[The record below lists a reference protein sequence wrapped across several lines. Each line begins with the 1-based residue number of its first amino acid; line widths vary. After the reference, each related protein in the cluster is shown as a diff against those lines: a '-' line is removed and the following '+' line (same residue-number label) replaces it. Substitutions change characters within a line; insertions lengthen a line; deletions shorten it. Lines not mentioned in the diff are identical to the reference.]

1 MLNTMLYIY
10 NIRRDKLDF
19 FEELIGMIERRTPI
33 PVGEA
38 VKRIMNHQWSG
49 QTENVSIKESY
60 GRYLSED
67 LRATSDVP
75 HFDRAPY
82 DGFAVRTIDTKDA
95 SQTTPVEFEVVDHI
109 GAGMVTAK
117 TVGAFQAVRIMTG
130 AQMPKEC
137 DAVVML
143 ELAKAYEKDGKNYMS
158 IKRTYKPG
166 DNVSFKGEDARE
178 GDVLIKKGTKIN
190 PGIQAILATFG
201 YSQVLV
207 AKKPIVGL
215 YATGTELLD
224 VHDAL
229 EPGKIRNS
237 NSYMIAAQI
246 ERAGADVHYF
256 GQLPDEFE
264 TCYEA
269 VKSALGKVDMLITT
283 GGVSVG
289 DFDYLPAI
297 YEKMKAEVLFNKV
310 AMRPGSVTTV
320 AQFEGKLLFG
330 LSGNPS
336 ACYVGFE
343 LFTRPIIR
351 RMLFA
356 EKPHLRKEKAILDV
370 DFLKANPFTRFVR
383 SAVTVSDGKLIASP
397 SGLDKSNIV
406 MSLAGANS
414 LMILPG
420 GTRGFEAGS
429 EVEVLLLE
437 DFDGSEWPW

>member
-1 MLNTMLYIY
+1 MLEK
-10 NIRRDKLDF
+10 RK
-19 FEELIGMIERRTPI
+19 PI

-38 VKRIMNHQWSG
+38 VKRIMFHEIHG
-49 QTENVSIKESY
+49 QTEHVSINESY

-67 LRATSDVP
+67 LVATSDVP

-82 DGFAVRTIDTKDA
+82 DGFAVRTIDTIDA
-95 SQTTPVEFEVVDHI
+95 AQTNPVEFEVIDHI
-109 GAGMVTAK
+109 GAGMVTDK
-117 TVGAFQAVRIMTG
+117 EVGAFQAVRIMTG
-130 AQMPKEC
+130 AQMPIEC

-143 ELAKAYEKDGKNYMS
+143 ELAKAFERDGKNYIS
-158 IKRTYKPG
+158 IKRAYKPG
-166 DNVSFKGEDARE
+166 DNVSYRGEDAKE
-178 GDVLIKKGTKIN
+178 GDILIKKGTKIN

-201 YSQVLV
+201 YAEVPV

-224 VHDAL
+224 VFDQL

-246 ERAGADVHYF
+246 ERAGAKVHYF
-256 GQLPDEFE
+256 GQLPDEFD

-269 VKSALGKVDMLITT
+269 VKNALINVDMLITT

-289 DFDYLPAI
+289 DYDYLPAI
-297 YEKMKAEVLFNKV
+297 YEKLGAEVLFNKV

-320 AQFEGKLLFG
+320 AQLEGKLLFG

-343 LFTRPIIR
+343 LFARPIIR
-351 RMLFA
+351 KMLA
-356 EKPHLRKEKAILDV
+356 SEKPHLRKEKAILSV

-383 SAVTVSDGKLIASP
+383 SALTVSEGRFVASP
-397 SGLDKSNIV
+397 SGLDKSNII

-429 EVEVLLLE
+429 EVDILMLE